1 LFFEYYHIRKKNE
14 IQPTT
19 IGLIRFNRGK
29 IINKYLR
36 ELCIPISIGIVNF
49 TVKHKNKMKIII
61 PMAGRGSRL
70 RPHTLTIPKP
80 LIPVAG
86 KPIVHRLVEDIVGVL
101 NQDIEEI
108 AFIIH
113 ESFGKQV
120 EEDLI
125 AIAEKL
131 GAKGT
136 IYYQNEA
143 LGTGHAIMCAKDS
156 LSGPAVIAYA
166 DTLIRANFDL
176 DADADSVIWVKQ
188 VDQPEAFGVVNLNE
202 ANEIIELVEKP
213 KEFVSDLAVIGIY
226 YFKDVAV
233 LKNELQS
240 VLDNNIINGGEYQ
253 INDGIKQMMAKGM
266 RFVPGEVDE
275 WMDCGNKDVTVDTN
289 SRMLGFLHND
299 GEQLVANN
307 VKLENSTIIPP
318 CYIGEDVVLINATVG
333 PNVSLGNGCQVIDSV
348 IKNSLVQ
355 TYSNI
360 KNANLDNA
368 MIGNHA
374 SFDGKFTNVSIGDYS
389 VLE

>member
-1 LFFEYYHIRKKNE
+1 
-14 IQPTT
+14 
-19 IGLIRFNRGK
+19 
-29 IINKYLR
+29 
-36 ELCIPISIGIVNF
+36 
-49 TVKHKNKMKIII
+49 MKIII

-80 LIPVAG
+80 LIPIAG

-113 ESFGKQV
+113 ESFGIKV

-125 AIAEKL
+125 AIAHKL
-131 GAKGT
+131 GARGT

-166 DTLIRANFDL
+166 DTLIRADFDL
-176 DADADSVIWVKQ
+176 DQNADSVIWVKQ
-188 VDQPEAFGVVNLNE
+188 VDRPEAFGVVNLNE
-202 ANEIIELVEKP
+202 ANQIIELVEKP
-213 KEFVSDLAVIGIY
+213 STYVSDLAVIGIY
-226 YFKDVAV
+226 YFKEVEV
-233 LKNELQS
+233 LKNELQL
-240 VLDNNIINGGEYQ
+240 VLDNNIIHGGEYQ

-266 RFVPGEVDE
+266 VFVPGKVDE
-275 WMDCGNKDVTVDTN
+275 WMDCGNKDVTVETN
-289 SRMLGFLHND
+289 SRMLGFLQKD
-299 GEQLVANN
+299 GEQLVNSN

-318 CYIGEDVVLINATVG
+318 CYIGENVVLINSTVG
-333 PNVSLGNGCQVIDSV
+333 PNVSLGNASHVSNSTIQ
-348 IKNSLVQ
+348 NSLIQ
-355 TYSNI
+355 THSHI
-360 KNANLDNA
+360 KNADLYNA

-374 SFDGKFTNVSIGDYS
+374 SFDGDFKSISIGDYS

>member
-1 LFFEYYHIRKKNE
+1 
-14 IQPTT
+14 
-19 IGLIRFNRGK
+19 
-29 IINKYLR
+29 
-36 ELCIPISIGIVNF
+36 
-49 TVKHKNKMKIII
+49 MKIIV

-80 LIPVAG
+80 LIPIAG
-86 KPIVHRLVEDIVGVL
+86 KPIVHRLVEDIAGVL
-101 NQDIEEI
+101 NQPIEEV

-113 ESFGKQV
+113 ESFGKKT

-136 IYYQNEA
+136 IYYQNQA

-156 LSGPAVIAYA
+156 LSGSAVIAYA
-166 DTLIRANFDL
+166 DTLIRADFDL
-176 DADADSVIWVKQ
+176 DTSADSVIWVKQ
-188 VDQPEAFGVVNLNE
+188 VDEPEAFGVVKLN
-202 ANEIIELVEKP
+202 ASNEIVELVEKP

-226 YFKDVAV
+226 YFKDIGV

-240 VLDNNIINGGEYQ
+240 VLDNNILHGGEYQ

-266 RFVPGEVDE
+266 KFVPGKVDE
-275 WMDCGNKDVTVDTN
+275 WMDCGNKNVTVETN

-299 GEQLVANN
+299 GEHLIDYG
-307 VKLENSTIIPP
+307 VKQENATIIPP
-318 CYIGEDVVLINATVG
+318 CYIAEDVVLINATIG
-333 PNVSLGNGCQVIDSV
+333 PNVSLGKGCHVVNST

-355 TYSNI
+355 THAHI
-360 KNANLDNA
+360 KNASLDNA
-368 MIGNHA
+368 MIGNHVN
-374 SFDGKFTNVSIGDYS
+374 FDGNFTSISIGDYS